1 MKLLTKTLLAA
12 SILLAFALNANAQTN
27 TVSAEAAATIIS
39 PITISVD
46 NNMNFGY
53 VGATPAGGTVL
64 LQPDG
69 TITPTGVS
77 LASGITTSPAIF
89 TVTGEPSF
97 TYSITLTNASI
108 VLTESISSSTMTV
121 DTFTRLPIGD
131 GTLDVTGNQTLRIGG
146 TLNVGASQTAGL
158 YENTTDLEVTVN
170 YN

>member
-1 MKLLTKTLLAA
+1 MKLIAKTLLTA
-12 SILLAFALNANAQTN
+12 SILFAFALNVNAQTN
-27 TVSAEAAATIIS
+27 TISAEAAATIIS
-39 PITISVD
+39 PITISVTS
-46 NNMNFGY
+46 NMNFGY
-53 VGATPAGGTVL
+53 VVATPAGGTVL
-64 LQPDG
+64 LEPDG

-89 TVTGEPSF
+89 TVSGEPSF

-108 VLTESISSSTMTV
+108 VLTSGANTMTV
-121 DTFTRLPIGD
+121 DAFTRDPIGD
-131 GTLDVTGNQTLRIGG
+131 GTLDGTLGTQTLRVGG